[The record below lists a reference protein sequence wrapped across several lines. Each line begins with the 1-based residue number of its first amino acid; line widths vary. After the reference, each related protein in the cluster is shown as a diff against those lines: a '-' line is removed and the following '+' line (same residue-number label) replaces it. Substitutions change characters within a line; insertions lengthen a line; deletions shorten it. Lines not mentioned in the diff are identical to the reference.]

1 MYVNSRQPG
10 RAMQLPKRSN
20 IDVTF
25 AVKCKVIVIY
35 TMLPPPLTALIVLP
49 RIPLQLVALHLADC
63 RKLNVCL
70 FPSQTPLKC

>member
-10 RAMQLPKRSN
+10 RAMQVPKRSN

-25 AVKCKVIVIY
+25 AVKCKVVVIY

-49 RIPLQLVALHLADC
+49 
-63 RKLNVCL
+63 
-70 FPSQTPLKC
+70 